1 MSSSTLIN
9 AFAYQKKLETPVY
22 VVERTREGLLK
33 ATCTFLDYETIGYG
47 TNKRVSKNQAAD
59 LMWQKLLE
67 QYPTLDTGVIDDS
80 NSPSPS
86 HNKSEVNPIE
96 LKQELHNLGFTY
108 TLYIFQMEPLV
119 LKLVGQNGV
128 ILFSA
133 KREIEASVEDILNL
147 AVKMAKAEVEV
158 I

>member
-1 MSSSTLIN
+1 
-9 AFAYQKKLETPVY
+9 
-22 VVERTREGLLK
+22 
-33 ATCTFLDYETIGYG
+33 
-47 TNKRVSKNQAAD
+47 
-59 LMWQKLLE
+59 
-67 QYPTLDTGVIDDS
+67 
-80 NSPSPS
+80 
-86 HNKSEVNPIE
+86 
-96 LKQELHNLGFTY
+96 
-108 TLYIFQMEPLV
+108 MEPLV